1 MPAAAR
7 DAWLQPAVD
16 SLQTI
21 AVAADFPY
29 DGAMTAT
36 SFTTWRYLASPWL
49 VLGLFDATQTVVSM
63 RAMGMQHNWF
73 TLWLVTL
80 GAWLIWMAFTPV
92 VLRLQRGFALPAR
105 AVAPWLVHLLACMAI
120 GALWAVWT
128 ALLEHTTNPF
138 AYPHADP
145 FGALLRAKLLNN
157 LVADFIIYG
166 AVLAVSITFDAHE
179 RLLLQRTA
187 SARLAELLAQAQ
199 LAALRLQL
207 EPHFI
212 FNALNAVTGLIRE
225 HKEKEA
231 IAAIAALGD
240 LLRRVTGR
248 SEAQFVTLADE
259 IDFLHKYLDIQQLR
273 FGERL
278 RCEFDIPAG
287 LLAAQVPDF
296 ILQPLAENAV
306 KHGIAKRAKGGVLR
320 IAATRAG
327 EVLTLGVYNDGP
339 LLPSS
344 TQDGVGLSNTRQR
357 LRALYGDAQSLLLE
371 DHAGNGVLATITL
384 PYRQP

>member
-1 MPAAAR
+1 
-7 DAWLQPAVD
+7 VD

-21 AVAADFPY
+21 AAAADFPY

-36 SFTTWRYLASPWL
+36 SFKTWRYLAGPWL

-73 TLWLVTL
+73 TLFFVTL
-80 GAWLIWMAFTPV
+80 GAWAIWVAFTPV
-92 VLRLQRGFALPAR
+92 VLGLQRRFPLPAR
-105 AVAPWLVHLLACMAI
+105 AAAPWAVHLLACLAI
-120 GALWAVWT
+120 GATWAVWT

-138 AYPHADP
+138 AYPQADP
-145 FGALLRAKLLNN
+145 FVPLLRAKLLNN

-166 AVLAVSITFDAHE
+166 AVLAVSVTFDAHE

-225 HKEKEA
+225 HKDKEA
-231 IAAIAALGD
+231 IAAIATLGD
-240 LLRRVTGR
+240 LLRRVTER

-273 FGERL
+273 FGDRL
-278 RCEFDIPAG
+278 RCEFDLPAV

-296 ILQPLAENAV
+296 ILQPLAENAI
-306 KHGIAKRAKGGVLR
+306 KHGIARRAKGGVLKVS
-320 IAATRAG
+320 AARAG
-327 EVLTLGVYNDGP
+327 EMLTLSVYNDGP
-339 LLPSS
+339 LLAAAW
-344 TQDGVGLSNTRQR
+344 QDGVGLANTRQR
-357 LRALYGDAQSLLLE
+357 LRALYGEAQSLDLQ
-371 DHAGNGVLATITL
+371 DQAGNGVLATITL

>member
-1 MPAAAR
+1 M
-7 DAWLQPAVD
+7 D

-21 AVAADFPY
+21 AAAADFPY

-36 SFTTWRYLASPWL
+36 SFKTWRYLASPWL

-73 TLWLVTL
+73 TLWFVTL
-80 GAWLIWMAFTPV
+80 GAWLIWMAFTPI
-92 VLRLQRGFALPAR
+92 VLRLQRRFPLPAR
-105 AVAPWLVHLLACMAI
+105 AVAPWLVHLLACVAMGAI
-120 GALWAVWT
+120 WAVWT
-128 ALLEHTTNPF
+128 AMLEHTTNPF

-145 FGALLRAKLLNN
+145 FEALLRTKLLNN

-166 AVLAVSITFDAHE
+166 ALLAVSITFDAHE

-240 LLRRVTGR
+240 LLRRVTER

-278 RCEFDIPAG
+278 RCEFDIPAE

-296 ILQPLAENAV
+296 VLQPLAENAV
-306 KHGIAKRAKGGVLR
+306 KHGIAKRARGGVLKVS
-320 IAATRAG
+320 AARADA
-327 EVLTLGVYNDGP
+327 VLTLSVYNDGP
-339 LLPSS
+339 QLPQAP
-344 TQDGVGLSNTRQR
+344 QDGVGLSNTRQR
-357 LRALYGDAQSLLLE
+357 LRALYAEAQSLILQE
-371 DHAGNGVLATITL
+371 HAGGVLATITL
-384 PYRQP
+384 PYRLP

>member
-1 MPAAAR
+1 
-7 DAWLQPAVD
+7 VD
-16 SLQTI
+16 SLQSI
-21 AVAADFPY
+21 AAAADFPY
-29 DGAMTAT
+29 HGAMTAT
-36 SFTTWRYLASPWL
+36 TSKTWRYLTVPWL

-73 TLWLVTL
+73 TLFFVTL
-80 GAWLIWMAFTPV
+80 GAWLIWMAFTPI
-92 VLRLQRGFALPAR
+92 VLHLQRRFTLPAR
-105 AVAPWLVHLLACMAI
+105 AVTPWLVHLLACLVL
-120 GALWAVWT
+120 GAASAAWT
-128 ALLEHTTNPF
+128 ALLEHSTNPF
-138 AYPHADP
+138 AYPHADAFEP
-145 FGALLRAKLLNN
+145 LLRAKLLNN

-166 AVLAVSITFDAHE
+166 AVMAVSLTFDAHQ

-225 HKEKEA
+225 HKEQEA

-248 SEAQFVTLADE
+248 SDAQFVTLADE

-278 RCEFDIPAG
+278 RCEFDVPSD

-306 KHGIAKRAKGGVLR
+306 KHGIAKRARGGVLR
-320 IAATRAG
+320 IAASRAG
-327 EVLTLGVYNDGP
+327 EMLALSVHNDGP
-339 LLPSS
+339 LLPA
-344 TQDGVGLSNTRQR
+344 TLQDGVGLANTRQR
-357 LRALYGDAQSLLLE
+357 LRALYGDAQSIILQNH
-371 DHAGNGVLATITL
+371 DGSGVLAAITL